1 MSFISV
7 TGTSSSDRSSSAV
20 AKKTAAPKKRKSKP
34 CLMLSVKALVLCH
47 YVSDMYF
54 DIQESRAV
62 AGRTV

>member
-1 MSFISV
+1 
-7 TGTSSSDRSSSAV
+7 
-20 AKKTAAPKKRKSKP
+20 
-34 CLMLSVKALVLCH
+34 MLSVKALVLCH